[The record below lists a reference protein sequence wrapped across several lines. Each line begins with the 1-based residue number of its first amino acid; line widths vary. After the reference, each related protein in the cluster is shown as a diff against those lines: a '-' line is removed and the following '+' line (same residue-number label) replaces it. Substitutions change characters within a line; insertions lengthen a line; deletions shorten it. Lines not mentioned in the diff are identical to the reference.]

1 MNIQIFG
8 TKKCKDTK
16 KAERFFKERG
26 IKYQFIDMQQK
37 GMSQGEL
44 RSVAGAVG
52 GMEQL
57 VNPDAKDRQ
66 MLALLPYLSE
76 SAREEKLLDYPELIK
91 TPVVR
96 NGRQAAIGYQP
107 DVWKGWE

>member
-1 MNIQIFG
+1 
-8 TKKCKDTK
+8 
-16 KAERFFKERG
+16 
-26 IKYQFIDMQQK
+26 
-37 GMSQGEL
+37 
-44 RSVAGAVG
+44 
-52 GMEQL
+52 